1 MSQLGLEKDENIV
14 NKNLEELSVIE
25 IDGDYM

>member
-25 IDGDYM
+25 MDGDYM